1 MKLIPY
7 DESVVLKTGE
17 KDIDKTFRLI
27 EKLLPLPKE
36 EKHAILVLMTYIL
49 CM

>member
-1 MKLIPY
+1 MKIIEY

-17 KDIDKTFRLI
+17 GDIDKWFKLF
-27 EKLLPLPKE
+27 EKILPMPKE
-36 EKHAILVLMTYIL
+36 VKKEILTLLTYIL

>member
-1 MKLIPY
+1 MKIIPY

-17 KDIDKTFRLI
+17 KDIDKWFRFF
-27 EKLLPLPKE
+27 EKILPLPKE
-36 EKHAILVLMTYIL
+36 VKKQILNLMTYIL

>member
-1 MKLIPY
+1 MKIIEY

-17 KDIDKTFRLI
+17 KDIDKWFRFF
-27 EKLLPLPKE
+27 EKILPLPKE
-36 EKHAILVLMTYIL
+36 EKKAILNLMTYIL